1 MVDNSPLTK
10 PMYVDIAHSFDIW
23 RQVTNLILRDQ
34 GDVDNLIDELVV
46 KSDVY
51 PDREFVN
58 LVDIV
63 NFIYVT
69 TQARLRHI
77 LIKSIG
83 MS

>member
-1 MVDNSPLTK
+1 MADNLTK
-10 PMYVDIAHSFDIW
+10 PHYVDIAHSFDIW

-34 GDVDNLIDELVV
+34 GNVDDLLDELGKDPTVH
-46 KSDVY
+46 
-51 PDREFVN
+51 PQREFVN

-69 TQARLRHI
+69 TQSRLRHI
-77 LIKSIG
+77 LVKSIG

>member
-1 MVDNSPLTK
+1 MADNLTK
-10 PMYVDIAHSFDIW
+10 PQYVDIAHSFDIW

-34 GDVDNLIDELVV
+34 GNVDHLIEELGQDPNVH
-46 KSDVY
+46 
-51 PDREFVN
+51 PEREFVN
-58 LVDIV
+58 LVDVV

>member
-1 MVDNSPLTK
+1 MADNLTK
-10 PMYVDIAHSFDIW
+10 PQYVDIAHSFDIW

-34 GDVDNLIDELVV
+34 GFVDNLIPELTV
-46 KSDVY
+46 KQDVY
-51 PDREFVN
+51 PNRDFVN

-69 TQARLRHI
+69 TQVRLRHI